1 MKGSV
6 TRRGKRSWRL
16 KYDIERGA
24 DGRRNVRYETIRG
37 TRREAEAALV
47 QRLAAVNAGVDVSPS
62 DLTVQQ
68 WLMRWLAKQ
77 KLSARSVETY
87 AAVVKRLVRQIGPIK
102 IQKLRPVHVSELAMV
117 KRDGSPLSA
126 AAERQT
132 RRVLKAALQAAVEIE
147 LIGRNVGLVGARVAA
162 EDTEVDIPSPSEIAA
177 VLDELR
183 DNPIFPIVALALA
196 SGARR
201 GEILGL
207 RWTDINMDTGTV
219 TIVRSLEKTV
229 KYGLKFTKPKTKYGR
244 RAITVPA
251 ETIDVLREHRRQQL
265 ELRMK
270 IGAGRP
276 GPDALVF
283 CTPEGKPLR
292 PDALSEMWKRA
303 VKGRWTFHAI
313 RHCHASALIAA
324 GIDIVTISRRLGHSG
339 PHITLS
345 TYSHAFRDT
354 PDTAAAEAI
363 SKVLGAKRVPS
374 GGRGP

>member
-87 AAVVKRLVRQIGPIK
+87 AAVVKRLSRQIGPIK

-147 LIGRNVGLVGARVAA
+147 LIGRNVGLVGARVAAA

-283 CTPEGKPLR
+283 CTPEGQ
-292 PDALSEMWKRA
+292 A
-303 VKGRWTFHAI
+303 
-313 RHCHASALIAA
+313 ASAGRAQRDVEE
-324 GIDIVTISRRLGHSG
+324 GGQGPMDISRQFA
-339 PHITLS
+339 I
-345 TYSHAFRDT
+345 AT
-354 PDTAAAEAI
+354 PAH
-363 SKVLGAKRVPS
+363 
-374 GGRGP
+374 